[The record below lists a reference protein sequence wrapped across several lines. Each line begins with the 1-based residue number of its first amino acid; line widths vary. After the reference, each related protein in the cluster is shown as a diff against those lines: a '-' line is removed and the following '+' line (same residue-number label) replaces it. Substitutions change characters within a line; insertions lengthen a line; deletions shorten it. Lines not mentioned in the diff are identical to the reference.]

1 MPIVLYNTKTKKKE
15 PFVPLIPG
23 QVSMYVCG
31 VTVYDDCHLGH
42 ARSALTFDMIRR
54 YLEFAGYQVKYVRN
68 FTDIDDKILN
78 RAKQEDVPWHEISE
92 RYIQNFY
99 RDMDALG
106 MTRPSA
112 EPRAT
117 EHIEDILHMVEGLVS
132 KGMAYPIEGDVYF
145 SVKKFAP
152 YGQLSGKKLEEL
164 QAGARIEVDT
174 RKQDPMD
181 FALWKTAKPGEP
193 GWDSPWGKGRPGW
206 HIECSAMSV
215 AELGPTFDIHG
226 GGKDLIFPHHE
237 NEIAQS
243 CAYTGKEF
251 ARYWVHNGFVTV
263 DKEKMSKSLGN
274 FFTIREII
282 DKSPVSDSEAITG
295 ECLRYYLLSTHY
307 RSDLNWSE
315 ESLPEAKSALDNI
328 YGLIQRLEE
337 SGDTRSDQGDGELEL
352 CLENFSDK
360 FQKSMDDDFNTPKV
374 LGAFHALRGQMNK
387 YLVKGLSENARK
399 SAKEIFLKFGMPLG
413 LFQILPNIWF
423 GRGREIEGSINL
435 STNVTMNL
443 QAQVLSPLG
452 IPSAENFG
460 TPGIKVSPPYNK
472 EEALEVIDNLIQLR
486 NQAREKRDFST
497 ADTIRK
503 ELAEQGIIL
512 EDRPDGTTRWKR

>member
-1 MPIVLYNTKTKKKE
+1 MSIVLYNTKTKKKDAL
-15 PFVPLIPG
+15 VPLIPG

-54 YLEFAGYQVKYVRN
+54 YLEFSGYQVTYVRN

-99 RDMDALG
+99 RDMGALG
-106 MTRPSA
+106 ITKPSA

-117 EHIEDILHMVEGLVS
+117 EHMQDILHMVEGLVS
-132 KGMAYPIEGDVYF
+132 KDMAYPIEGDVYF
-145 SVKKFAP
+145 SVKKFSA
-152 YGQLSGKKLEEL
+152 YGQLSGKNLEEL
-164 QAGARIEVDT
+164 QAGARVEVDT

-181 FALWKTAKPGEP
+181 FALWKAAKPGEP

-215 AELGPTFDIHG
+215 AKLGPTFDIHG

-274 FFTIREII
+274 FFTIREIF
-282 DKSPVSDSEAITG
+282 DKSPVSESEAITG
-295 ECLRYYLLSTHY
+295 ECLRYYLMSTHY
-307 RSDLNWSE
+307 RSDLNFSE
-315 ESLPEAKSALDNI
+315 KSLPEAKAAMDNI

-337 SGDTRSDQGDGELEL
+337 SDSQETKMGDQECERALKG
-352 CLENFSDK
+352 FSNK
-360 FQKSMDDDFNTPKV
+360 FQESMDDDFNTPKV
-374 LGAFHALRGQMNK
+374 LAAFHGLRGEVNK
-387 YLVKGLSENARK
+387 LLVKGVSEIERK
-399 SAKEIFLKFGMPLG
+399 TAKEGFLRFGRSLG
-413 LFQILPNIWF
+413 LFQIPPNIWF
-423 GRGREIEGSINL
+423 GKGRVIEAAIEL
-435 STNVTMNL
+435 SASASLVT
-443 QAQVLSPLG
+443 QVLN
-452 IPSAENFG
+452 PSAE
-460 TPGIKVSPPYNK
+460 
-472 EEALEVIDNLIQLR
+472 LIEQQI
-486 NQAREKRDFST
+486 QARHEARAKKDFAT
-497 ADTIRK
+497 ADSIRK
-503 ELAEQGIIL
+503 KLADQGIIL

>member
-1 MPIVLYNTKTKKKE
+1 MSIVLYNTKTKKKDV
-15 PFVPLIPG
+15 FVPLIPG

-54 YLEFAGYQVKYVRN
+54 YFEFAGYQVKYVRN

-78 RAKQEDVPWHEISE
+78 RAKQEDVPWHDISE

-99 RDMDALG
+99 RDMGALG
-106 MTRPSA
+106 ITKPTA

-117 EHIEDILHMVEGLVS
+117 EHMQDILNMIEGLE
-132 KGMAYPIEGDVYF
+132 KNGIAYQLEGDVYF
-145 SVKKFAP
+145 SVKKFAL
-152 YGQLSGKKLEEL
+152 YGQLSGKNLEEL
-164 QAGARIEVDT
+164 QAGARVEVDT

-181 FALWKTAKPGEP
+181 FALWKAAKQGEP

-274 FFTIREII
+274 FFTIREIL
-282 DKSPVSDSEAITG
+282 DKSSVSDSEAIIG

-307 RSDLNWSE
+307 RSDLNFSE
-315 ESLPEAKSALDNI
+315 QSLPEAKSAMDTI

-337 SGDTRSDQGDGELEL
+337 PGVQEQPAGEGDLESIL
-352 CLENFSDK
+352 KQFSHK
-360 FQKSMDDDFNTPKV
+360 FHESMDDDFNSPKALAV
-374 LGAFHALRGQMNK
+374 FHQLRGEINK
-387 YLVKGLSENARK
+387 LLVKGVSKETKGKIL
-399 SAKEIFLKFGMPLG
+399 EIFKKYG
-413 LFQILPNIWF
+413 
-423 GRGREIEGSINL
+423 E
-435 STNVTMNL
+435 
-443 QAQVLSPLG
+443 PLG
-452 IPSAENFG
+452 IFQIDLRDWKFG
-460 TPGIKVSPPYNK
+460 IVPTVKSTIEHTSKVSLTIKLVDPT
-472 EEALEVIDNLIQLR
+472 EEWIEQQIQLR
-486 NQAREKRDFST
+486 NEARAQKDFST

>member
-1 MPIVLYNTKTKKKE
+1 MAIVLYNTKTKKKDA
-15 PFVPLIPG
+15 FIPLIPG

-54 YLEFAGYQVKYVRN
+54 YFEFTGYQVKYVRN
-68 FTDIDDKILN
+68 FTDIDDKILS

-99 RDMDALG
+99 RDMGALG
-106 MTRPSA
+106 ITKPSA

-117 EHIEDILHMVEGLVS
+117 EHMQDILHMVEGLVH
-132 KGMAYPIEGDVYF
+132 KGMAYQLEGDVYF

-152 YGQLSGKKLEEL
+152 YGQLSGKNLEEL

-243 CAYTGKEF
+243 CAYTGKAF

-274 FFTIREII
+274 FFTIREIL

-307 RSDLNWSE
+307 RSDLNFSE
-315 ESLPEAKSALDNI
+315 QSLPEAKSAMDSI
-328 YGLIQRLEE
+328 YGIIQRLEE
-337 SGDTRSDQGDGELEL
+337 SDPQGSNEGDEEWERVSKEFAQR
-352 CLENFSDK
+352 
-360 FQKSMDDDFNTPKV
+360 FQESMEDDFNTSKV
-374 LGAFHALRGQMNK
+374 LGAFHELRGEVNK
-387 YLVKGLSENARK
+387 LLVNGLS
-399 SAKEIFLKFGMPLG
+399 SQAKG
-413 LFQILPNIWF
+413 NI
-423 GRGREIEGSINL
+423 IETFKNYGE
-435 STNVTMNL
+435 
-443 QAQVLSPLG
+443 PLG
-452 IPSAENFG
+452 IFQ
-460 TPGIKVSPPYNK
+460 IKDWFTFSV
-472 EEALEVIDNLIQLR
+472 EGEIQVESRGYIEQQIRLR
-486 NQAREKRDFST
+486 NEARAKKDFAT
-497 ADTIRK
+497 ADRIRK
-503 ELAEQGIIL
+503 ELTEQGITL

>member
-1 MPIVLYNTKTKKKE
+1 MSIVLYNTKTKKKDV
-15 PFVPLIPG
+15 FVPLIPA

-54 YLEFAGYQVKYVRN
+54 YLEFSGYQVTYVRN
-68 FTDIDDKILN
+68 FTDIDDKIIN
-78 RAKQEDVPWHEISE
+78 RAKKEDVPWNDISE

-99 RDMDALG
+99 RDMRALG
-106 MTRPSA
+106 ITKPSA

-117 EHIEDILHMVEGLVS
+117 QHMQDILNMVEGLVN
-132 KGMAYPIEGDVYF
+132 KGMAYQIEGDVYY
-145 SVKKFAP
+145 SVKKFSP
-152 YGQLSGKKLEEL
+152 YGQLSGKNLEEL

-181 FALWKTAKPGEP
+181 FALWKTSKPGEP

-274 FFTIREII
+274 FFTIREIF

-307 RSDLNWSE
+307 RSDLNFSE
-315 ESLPEAKSALDNI
+315 QSLPEAKAAMDTI

-337 SGDTRSDQGDGELEL
+337 SDSQESKQGDEDWEQVSKHFAG
-352 CLENFSDK
+352 K
-360 FQKSMDDDFNTPKV
+360 FRESMDDDFNTPKV
-374 LGAFHALRGQMNK
+374 LGAFHELRSGINK
-387 YLVKGLSENARK
+387 LLLKGLSEQARK
-399 SAKEIFLKFGMPLG
+399 TIIDSLRKYGKPLG
-413 LFQILPNIWF
+413 LFQLEVTQWNGIVVKPEPVVIKLEVPPVKVVGGTQDENAW
-423 GRGREIEGSINL
+423 IEQQINL
-435 STNVTMNL
+435 RN
-443 QAQVLSPLG
+443 
-452 IPSAENFG
+452 
-460 TPGIKVSPPYNK
+460 
-472 EEALEVIDNLIQLR
+472 EAR
-486 NQAREKRDFST
+486 AKKDFAT
-497 ADTIRK
+497 ADKIRQ
-503 ELAEQGIIL
+503 ELDEKKITL

>member
-1 MPIVLYNTKTKKKE
+1 MSIVLYNTKTKKKDA
-15 PFVPLIPG
+15 FVPLIPG

-42 ARSALTFDMIRR
+42 ARSALTFDLIRR
-54 YLEFAGYQVKYVRN
+54 YFEFAGYQVKYVRN

-99 RDMDALG
+99 RDMGALCI
-106 MTRPSA
+106 TKPSA

-117 EHIEDILHMVEGLVS
+117 EHMQDILHMVEGLVS

-145 SVKKFAP
+145 SVKKFSA
-152 YGQLSGKKLEEL
+152 YGQLSGKNLEEL
-164 QAGARIEVDT
+164 QAGARVEVDT

-181 FALWKTAKPGEP
+181 FALWKAAKPGEP
-193 GWDSPWGKGRPGW
+193 GWDSLWGKGRPGW

-215 AELGPTFDIHG
+215 AELGSTFDIHG

-274 FFTIREII
+274 FFTIREIF

-307 RSDLNWSE
+307 RSDLNFSE
-315 ESLPEAKSALDNI
+315 KSLPEAKLAMDSI
-328 YGLIQRLEE
+328 YGIIQRLEE
-337 SGDTRSDQGDGELEL
+337 SDPQGSTEGDEEWERVSKE
-352 CLENFSDK
+352 FAK
-360 FQKSMDDDFNTPKV
+360 RFQESMEDDFNTPKV
-374 LGAFHALRGQMNK
+374 LGAFHELRGEVNK
-387 YLVKGLSENARK
+387 LLVNGLS
-399 SAKEIFLKFGMPLG
+399 SQAKGNVIEIFKKYG
-413 LFQILPNIWF
+413 
-423 GRGREIEGSINL
+423 E
-435 STNVTMNL
+435 
-443 QAQVLSPLG
+443 PLG
-452 IPSAENFG
+452 IFQ
-460 TPGIKVSPPYNK
+460 IKDWFTFSV
-472 EEALEVIDNLIQLR
+472 EGEIQVESRGYIEQQIRLR
-486 NQAREKRDFST
+486 NEARVKKDFST

-503 ELAEQGIIL
+503 ELADQGIIL

>member
-1 MPIVLYNTKTKKKE
+1 MPIIIYNTKTKKKDAL
-15 PFVPLIPG
+15 VPLIPG

-54 YLEFAGYQVKYVRN
+54 YLEFSGYQVTYVRN

-99 RDMDALG
+99 RDMGALG
-106 MTRPSA
+106 ITRPSA

-117 EHIEDILHMVEGLVS
+117 EHMQDILHMVEGLVS
-132 KGMAYPIEGDVYF
+132 KDMAYPIEGDVYF
-145 SVKKFAP
+145 SVKKFTP
-152 YGQLSGKKLEEL
+152 YGQLSGKNLEEL
-164 QAGARIEVDT
+164 QAGARVEVDT

-181 FALWKTAKPGEP
+181 FALWKAAKPGEP

-243 CAYTGKEF
+243 CAFTGKEF

-295 ECLRYYLLSTHY
+295 ECLRYYFLSTHY
-307 RSDLNWSE
+307 RSDLNFSDQ
-315 ESLPEAKSALDNI
+315 SIKEAKLALDNF
-328 YGLIQRLEE
+328 YRLFDRLDEL
-337 SGDTRSDQGDGELEL
+337 SSSMAMGGDQDLDALLKDFER
-352 CLENFSDK
+352 K
-360 FQKSMDDDFNTPKV
+360 FAQAMDDDFNTPKALAV
-374 LGAFHALRGQMNK
+374 FHEFRGEINK
-387 YLVKGLSENARK
+387 IFVKGLSNQAGTK
-399 SAKEIFLKFGMPLG
+399 AIADLKRYGKPLG
-413 LFQILPNIWF
+413 LLQIPPANWRF
-423 GRGREIEGSINL
+423 GYPQSI
-435 STNVTMNL
+435 
-443 QAQVLSPLG
+443 SPAS
-452 IPSAENFG
+452 IPSGETFG
-460 TPGIKVSPPYNK
+460 TSQVIQKV
-472 EEALEVIDNLIQLR
+472 ELR
-486 NQAREKRDFST
+486 NEARAKKDFAT
-497 ADTIRK
+497 ADSIRK
-503 ELAEQGIIL
+503 ELADQGIIL

>member
-1 MPIVLYNTKTKKKE
+1 MSMVLYNTKTKKKDAL
-15 PFVPLIPG
+15 VPLIPG

-54 YLEFAGYQVKYVRN
+54 YLEFSGYKVTYVRN

-99 RDMDALG
+99 RDMGALG
-106 MTRPSA
+106 ITRPSA

-117 EHIEDILHMVEGLVS
+117 EHMQDILHMVEGLVS

-145 SVKKFAP
+145 SVKKFTP
-152 YGQLSGKKLEEL
+152 YGQLSGKNLEEL
-164 QAGARIEVDT
+164 QAGARVEVDT

-181 FALWKTAKPGEP
+181 FALWKAAKPGEP

-215 AELGPTFDIHG
+215 AQLGPTFDIHG

-243 CAYTGKEF
+243 CAFTGKEF
-251 ARYWVHNGFVTV
+251 ARYWVHNGFVTI
-263 DKEKMSKSLGN
+263 DQEKMSKSLGN
-274 FFTIREII
+274 FFTIREIF
-282 DKSPVSDSEAITG
+282 DKSQYSESVTA
-295 ECLRYYLLSTHY
+295 ECLRYLFLSTHY
-307 RSDLNWSE
+307 RSDLSFSDKAIE
-315 ESLPEAKSALDNI
+315 EAKSALDNV
-328 YGLIQRLEE
+328 YGLIQRLGE
-337 SGDTRSDQGDGELEL
+337 SDVK
-352 CLENFSDK
+352 ENNYDDEDCERVLKEFVNN
-360 FQKSMDDDFNTPKV
+360 FQESMDDDFNTSKG
-374 LGAFHALRGQMNK
+374 LGAFHKLRGEGNSL
-387 YLVKGLSENARK
+387 LVRGLSKKARVNLK
-399 SAKEIFLKFGMPLG
+399 KGFLRYGEALG
-413 LFQILPNIWF
+413 LFQIPPDGWF
-423 GRGREIEGSINL
+423 GKSIVIVVSEHVSVGESVSTTSSSPNESEEIEQQIR
-435 STNVTMNL
+435 
-443 QAQVLSPLG
+443 
-452 IPSAENFG
+452 
-460 TPGIKVSPPYNK
+460 
-472 EEALEVIDNLIQLR
+472 LR
-486 NQAREKRDFST
+486 NEARAKKDFVM

-503 ELAEQGIIL
+503 ELADQGIIL

>member
-1 MPIVLYNTKTKKKE
+1 MSIVLYNTKTKKKDD
-15 PFVPLIPG
+15 FVPLIPG

-54 YLEFAGYQVKYVRN
+54 YFEFAGYKVKYVRN

-92 RYIQNFY
+92 RYIQSFY
-99 RDMDALG
+99 RDMGALG
-106 MTRPSA
+106 ITKPSV

-117 EHIEDILHMVEGLVS
+117 EHMQDILHMVEGLIH
-132 KGMAYPIEGDVYF
+132 KGVAYQLEGDVYF

-181 FALWKTAKPGEP
+181 FALWKTAKLGEP

-243 CAYTGKEF
+243 SAYTGKEF

-274 FFTIREII
+274 FFTIREIF
-282 DKSPVSDSEAITG
+282 DKSPVSDSEATTG

-307 RSDLNWSE
+307 RSDLNFSE
-315 ESLPEAKSALDNI
+315 QSLPEAKSAIDNI
-328 YGLIQRLEE
+328 YGLIRRLEE
-337 SGDTRSDQGDGELEL
+337 SNAQESDQGDKAWERISKEFV
-352 CLENFSDK
+352 NK
-360 FQKSMDDDFNTPKV
+360 FQESMDDDFNTPKV
-374 LGAFHALRGQMNK
+374 LGAFHELRGEVNK
-387 YLVKGLSENARK
+387 LLVKGLSNE
-399 SAKEIFLKFGMPLG
+399 AKGNVLEDLKKYGQPLG
-413 LFQILPNIWF
+413 LFQIPSKEWKF
-423 GRGREIEGSINL
+423 GIIRAVVGRASGSSTVIGFSDAGIQTEEWIE
-435 STNVTMNL
+435 
-443 QAQVLSPLG
+443 QQVR
-452 IPSAENFG
+452 
-460 TPGIKVSPPYNK
+460 
-472 EEALEVIDNLIQLR
+472 LR
-486 NQAREKRDFST
+486 NEARAQKDFST

-503 ELAEQGIIL
+503 ELAEQGINL

>member
-1 MPIVLYNTKTKKKE
+1 MMPISIYNTKTKKKDV
-15 PFVPLIPG
+15 FVPLNPG

-42 ARSALTFDMIRR
+42 ARSALTFDIIRR
-54 YLEFAGYQVKYVRN
+54 YLEFSGYQVTYVRN

-78 RAKQEDVPWHEISE
+78 RAQQESVPWNDISE
-92 RYIQNFY
+92 RYIQAFY
-99 RDMDALG
+99 RDMRALG
-106 MTRPSA
+106 IMKPSA

-117 EHIEDILHMVEGLVS
+117 EHMQDILNMVEGLVH
-132 KGMAYPIEGDVYF
+132 KGMAYQLEGDVYF
-145 SVKKFAP
+145 SVKKFSA
-152 YGQLSGKKLEEL
+152 YGQLSGKNLEEL

-181 FALWKTAKPGEP
+181 FALWKAAKPGEP

-215 AELGPTFDIHG
+215 AKLGPTFDIHG

-243 CAYTGKEF
+243 CGYTGKEF

-274 FFTIREII
+274 FFTIREIF
-282 DKSPVSDSEAITG
+282 DKSPVSNSEAITG

-307 RSDLNWSE
+307 RSDLNFSE
-315 ESLPEAKSALDNI
+315 KSLPEAKAAMDTI

-337 SGDTRSDQGDGELEL
+337 SDSQ
-352 CLENFSDK
+352 ENNKGSKDWERVSKEFVK
-360 FQKSMDDDFNTPKV
+360 NFQESMDDDFNTPKA
-374 LGAFHALRGQMNK
+374 LAAFHELRTEINK
-387 YLVKGLSENARK
+387 LLAKGLSEKTKGKAT
-399 SAKEIFLKFGMPLG
+399 EIFRKFGDPLG
-413 LFQILPNIWF
+413 LFQILPDNWF
-423 GRGREIEGSINL
+423 GKRILTEVSDEGSVG
-435 STNVTMNL
+435 S
-443 QAQVLSPLG
+443 S
-452 IPSAENFG
+452 PSASINPLDESEF
-460 TPGIKVSPPYNK
+460 IEQQV
-472 EEALEVIDNLIQLR
+472 QLR
-486 NQAREKRDFST
+486 NEARARKDFT
-497 ADTIRK
+497 AADTIRK
-503 ELAEQGIIL
+503 KLAEQGIIL

>member
-1 MPIVLYNTKTKKKE
+1 MSIVLYNTKTKKKDV
-15 PFVPLIPG
+15 FVPLIPG

-54 YLEFAGYQVKYVRN
+54 YFEFAGYQVKYVRN

-78 RAKQEDVPWHEISE
+78 RAKQEDVPWHDISE

-99 RDMDALG
+99 RDMGALG
-106 MTRPSA
+106 ITKPTA

-117 EHIEDILHMVEGLVS
+117 EHMQDILNMIEGLE
-132 KGMAYPIEGDVYF
+132 KNGIAYQLEGDVYF
-145 SVKKFAP
+145 SVKKFAL
-152 YGQLSGKKLEEL
+152 YGQLSGKNLEEL
-164 QAGARIEVDT
+164 QAGARVEVDT

-181 FALWKTAKPGEP
+181 FALWKAAKQGEP

-274 FFTIREII
+274 FFTIREIL
-282 DKSPVSDSEAITG
+282 DKSSVSDSEAIIG

-307 RSDLNWSE
+307 RSDLNFSE
-315 ESLPEAKSALDNI
+315 QSLPEAKSAMDTI

-337 SGDTRSDQGDGELEL
+337 PGVQEQPAGEGDLESIL
-352 CLENFSDK
+352 KQFSHK
-360 FQKSMDDDFNTPKV
+360 FHESMDDDFNSPKALAV
-374 LGAFHALRGQMNK
+374 FHQLRGEINK
-387 YLVKGLSENARK
+387 LLVKGVSKETKGKIL
-399 SAKEIFLKFGMPLG
+399 EIFKKYG
-413 LFQILPNIWF
+413 
-423 GRGREIEGSINL
+423 E
-435 STNVTMNL
+435 
-443 QAQVLSPLG
+443 PLG
-452 IPSAENFG
+452 IFQIDLRDWKFG
-460 TPGIKVSPPYNK
+460 IVPTVKSTIEHTSKVSLTIKLVDPT
-472 EEALEVIDNLIQLR
+472 EEWIEQQIQLR
-486 NQAREKRDFST
+486 NEARAQKDFST

-503 ELAEQGIIL
+503 ELAEQGIVL

>member
-1 MPIVLYNTKTKKKE
+1 MSIVLYNTQTKKKDV
-15 PFVPLIPG
+15 FVPLIPG

-31 VTVYDDCHLGH
+31 MTVYDDCHLGH

-54 YLEFAGYQVKYVRN
+54 YLEFAGYKVKYVRN

-78 RAKQEDVPWHEISE
+78 RAKQENVPWHEISE

-99 RDMDALG
+99 RDMGALG
-106 MTRPSA
+106 ITKPSA

-117 EHIEDILHMVEGLVS
+117 EHMQDILHMVEGLIH
-132 KGMAYPIEGDVYF
+132 KGVAYQLEGDVYF

-152 YGQLSGKKLEEL
+152 YGQLSGKNLEEL
-164 QAGARIEVDT
+164 QAGARVEVDT
-174 RKQDPMD
+174 RKKDPMD
-181 FALWKTAKPGEP
+181 FALWKAAKPGEP
-193 GWDSPWGKGRPGW
+193 GWESPWGKGRPGW

-243 CAYTGKEF
+243 CAYTGKDF

-274 FFTIREII
+274 FFTIREIL
-282 DKSPVSDSEAITG
+282 DKSTVSDLEAKTG
-295 ECLRYYLLSTHY
+295 EYLRYYLLSTHY
-307 RSDLNWSE
+307 RSDLNFSE
-315 ESLPEAKSALDNI
+315 QSLPEAKAAMDTI

-337 SGDTRSDQGDGELEL
+337 SDSQKSNQGDEGCEHVLMQ
-352 CLENFSDK
+352 FAKK
-360 FQKSMDDDFNTPKV
+360 FKEGMEDDFNTPKV
-374 LGAFHALRGQMNK
+374 LAAFHEFRGEINK
-387 YLVKGLSENARK
+387 LLGKGLSGQAK
-399 SAKEIFLKFGMPLG
+399 QKAKEALKKLGEPLG
-413 LFQILPNIWF
+413 LFQLTPKEWPFIAY
-423 GRGREIEGSINL
+423 GSAMI
-435 STNVTMNL
+435 SGGGSVKSKGKKTSYVSSKISGGGSVET
-443 QAQVLSPLG
+443 SPL
-452 IPSAENFG
+452 
-460 TPGIKVSPPYNK
+460 VSSEWI
-472 EEALEVIDNLIQLR
+472 EEKIRVR
-486 NQAREKRDFST
+486 NEARAQKDFST

>member
-1 MPIVLYNTKTKKKE
+1 MAITIYNTKSKKKE
-15 PFVPLIPG
+15 AFVPLITG

-42 ARSALTFDMIRR
+42 ARSALTFDVIRR
-54 YLEFAGYQVKYVRN
+54 YLEFSGYQVTYVRN
-68 FTDIDDKILN
+68 FTDIDDKILK
-78 RAKQEDVPWHEISE
+78 RAEKDGVAWNEISE
-92 RYIQNFY
+92 RYIQAFY
-99 RDMDALG
+99 RDMGALG
-106 MTRPSA
+106 ITKPTV

-117 EHIEDILHMVEGLVS
+117 EHMADILRMVEGLVN
-132 KGMAYPIEGDVYF
+132 KNMAYQIEGDVYF
-145 SVKKFAP
+145 SVKKFAA

-181 FALWKTAKPGEP
+181 FALWKAAKPGEP

-243 CAYTGKEF
+243 CAFTGKEF

-274 FFTIREII
+274 FFTIREIF
-282 DKSPVSDSEAITG
+282 DKSPVSNSEVITG

-307 RSDLNWSE
+307 RSDLNFSE
-315 ESLPEAKSALDNI
+315 KSLPEAKAAMDTI

-337 SGDTRSDQGDGELEL
+337 SDSQENNQGDEGWEQVLKE
-352 CLENFSDK
+352 FAHR
-360 FQKSMDDDFNTPKV
+360 FQESMDDDFNTPKV
-374 LGAFHALRGQMNK
+374 LAAFHELRGEVNK
-387 YLVKGLSENARK
+387 LLVNGLSRQ
-399 SAKEIFLKFGMPLG
+399 AKGNVVESFKKYGQPLG
-413 LFQILPNIWF
+413 LFQIPSKKWNFKAILLEATI
-423 GRGREIEGSINL
+423 SAS
-435 STNVTMNL
+435 STV
-443 QAQVLSPLG
+443 AAD
-452 IPSAENFG
+452 I
-460 TPGIKVSPPYNK
+460 
-472 EEALEVIDNLIQLR
+472 EVIRPTDEWIEQQIRLR
-486 NQAREKRDFST
+486 NEARAKKDFAT

-503 ELAEQGIIL
+503 ELADQGIIL